1 MPRWPSATAF
11 RTVRGRL
18 VLLAC
23 LATLPAFLFVLVV
36 AAQARGAALRQA
48 EREVRYVVD
57 LASREHA
64 HQVIGAERL
73 LHRLGQDFRGGEAA
87 FGTLERMLP
96 AMLSGFPQCA
106 NLGVLTP
113 EGGLRS
119 SVVPPAHPVDMRD
132 NPAFRGA
139 LHAEGTVLGRYQVG
153 PIVQRP
159 VLLLAHALRGPG
171 AKVEGVLFAAL
182 DLAWLDQLAR
192 QAHLPPRFA
201 LLLADGEGR
210 VLASSEG
217 EGPRVAAAGDFLPD
231 LRGLLERGRGLD
243 LRKGQ
248 DGQRRLFAAAPLEG
262 VPDLHVAV
270 GVPEGEVVGQANRAF
285 TRAAIALAALTLLAV
300 ASSIA
305 AADLSVLRDVRQL
318 ARATRLFGAGDM
330 SVRAPVSAAPGEFQD
345 LALAFNGMADAL
357 IQRHQEAL
365 DARDQLRALSHR
377 LQAAREEEGARIS
390 RELHDQ
396 LGQELTALK
405 LDLSRIRRQL
415 GQACPPTAEGPVG
428 EALGQMAAHLDEC
441 VESVRRIASELRP
454 NVLDRLGLGPALEW
468 LAREF
473 ERRTEVPCL
482 WEGADPTSDL
492 EPGTATALFRVTQ
505 EALTNAAR
513 HARAHLVQIG
523 LGTEGGDLVL
533 TIQDDGV
540 GFPVQDGKESLGLLG
555 MRERI
560 RLVGGDLAVESGPR
574 GTRVVARVPRAGR
587 GD

>member
-1 MPRWPSATAF
+1 M
-11 RTVRGRL
+11 RGRL

-36 AAQARGAALRQA
+36 AAQARAAALRQA
-48 EREVRYVVD
+48 EREIRYVVE

-64 HQVIGAERL
+64 HQVLGVEQL

-96 AMLSGFPQCA
+96 AVLSGFPQCA

-113 EGGLRS
+113 EGGLRF
-119 SVVPPAHPVDMRD
+119 SVVPPAHAVDMRD
-132 NPAFRGA
+132 NPAFQGA
-139 LHAEGTVLGRYQVG
+139 LRAGGTALGRYQVG

-159 VLLLAHALRGPG
+159 VLILAHALRDPG
-171 AKVEGVLFAAL
+171 ARVEGVLFAAL

-217 EGPRVAAAGDFLPD
+217 EGPRVSPAGDLLPD
-231 LRGLLERGRGLD
+231 LRGLLERGRGLE
-243 LRKGQ
+243 LRKGR
-248 DGQRRLFAAAPLEG
+248 DGQRRLFTAASLQG
-262 VPDLHVAV
+262 VPDLYVAV
-270 GVPEGEVVGQANRAF
+270 GVPEAEVVGQANRAF
-285 TRAAIALAALTLLAV
+285 TRAVAALAALTLLAV
-300 ASSIA
+300 GSSIA

-318 ARATRLFGAGDM
+318 ARATRLFGGGDM
-330 SVRAPVSAAPGEFQD
+330 SVRAPVSPAPGEFQD

-405 LDLSRIRRQL
+405 LELLRIRRQL
-415 GQACPPTAEGPVG
+415 QQACPATAEGPVG
-428 EALGQMAAHLDEC
+428 EALGQMGAHLDAC
-441 VESVRRIASELRP
+441 VDSVRRIASELRP
-454 NVLDRLGLGPALEW
+454 SVLDRLGLGPALEW

-473 ERRTEVPCL
+473 EHRTEVPCL
-482 WEGADPTSDL
+482 WEGLEPTPDL
-492 EPGTATALFRVTQ
+492 APGTATALFRVTQ

-513 HARAHLVQIG
+513 HAQAHLVQIG
-523 LGTEGGDLVL
+523 LSAEGGDLIL

-540 GFPVQDGKESLGLLG
+540 GFPVSEGRESLGLLG
-555 MRERI
+555 MRERV
-560 RLVGGDLAVESGPR
+560 RLVGGDLAVESGPS
-574 GTRVVARVPRAGR
+574 GTRIVARVPRTGKE
-587 GD
+587 G